1 MAYFENIPNLKYP
14 YFQVTNS
21 SSDDTILTKNIFRR
35 AKLRDDFLKY
45 YTYFYKYKIVGDSRP
60 DDVSYEVYGKTD
72 YDWVVLLVNNIINI
86 KREWPMSDGD
96 LNNYLN
102 TKYTQQQL
110 GEIKYYETTEVR
122 DTFGRLI
129 LPAGLRVSSSYTLTY
144 NDGEVQRTVTPIN
157 QVTNY
162 EYEVLLND
170 QKRNIY
176 VLKPAILSEFVS
188 EFKDTVRY
196 TDSTD
201 LIDGETKATFN
212 PFITQ

>member
-72 YDWVVLLVNNIINI
+72 YDWVILMVNNIINI

-102 TKYTQQQL
+102 AKYTQQQL

-129 LPAGLRVSSSYTLTY
+129 LPAGLKVSSSYTLTY
-144 NDGEVQRTVTPIN
+144 NDGEIQRTITPIN

-176 VLKPAILSEFVS
+176 VLKPAILNEFVS
-188 EFKDTVRY
+188 EFKDAIRY

-201 LIDGETKATFN
+201 LIDGETKMTYN
-212 PFITQ
+212 PFISQ